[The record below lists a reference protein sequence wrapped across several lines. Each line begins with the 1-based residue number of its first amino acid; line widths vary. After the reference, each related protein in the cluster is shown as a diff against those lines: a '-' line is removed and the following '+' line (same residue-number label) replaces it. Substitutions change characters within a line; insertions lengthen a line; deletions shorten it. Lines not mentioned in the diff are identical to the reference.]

1 MSIKIR
7 TQRLA
12 VKCGVPAILPLQEI
26 NVKHLIAAVML
37 LSTTANAD
45 DLQLIAEAHQ
55 PANIAASRGFTFWK
69 WLMARN
75 YDLRHWSL
83 YNEFNQLENKK

>member
-1 MSIKIR
+1 MR
-7 TQRLA
+7 HERLTDF
-12 VKCGVPAILPLQEI
+12 L
-26 NVKHLIAAVML
+26 
-37 LSTTANAD
+37 
-45 DLQLIAEAHQ
+45 
-55 PANIAASRGFTFWK
+55 ASRGFTFWK